1 MNKENHPALI
11 GHSELSVLV
20 VDDEKNIRRTLK
32 MVLEGEG
39 YEVKTAESA
48 ETAFR
53 LLAEEPVDCILMDIK
68 LPGIDGVTA
77 LEKVKN
83 QKTEIA
89 GVPVIMI
96 SGHASVSD
104 AVAATRLGAF
114 DFFEKPL
121 DRHRVLVSVR
131 NALQRRRIETEIET
145 LRKTQHDRFRMV
157 GRSPIMLS
165 LFEQIEKVAPTR
177 GRVLITGESGTG
189 KELVARAIHFQS
201 RLKDKPFIKVNCA
214 AIPAELIESE
224 LFGHEKGSFT
234 GAIGKKKGL
243 FETASGGT
251 IFLDEVGDMSLP
263 AQAKL
268 LRVLQSGEI
277 VRVGAE
283 QPIHVEVRVIAAT
296 NRDLTKLVE
305 NGRFREDLYFRL
317 NVIPITTPPL
327 RDHLEDLPLMVESFI
342 NQFCTENGFKKK
354 EIDPNVMKTLKS
366 HAWPGNVRELKNVIE
381 RLVILSGERIT
392 SVDIP
397 DSIKET
403 PRIDLSEYTAKTLR
417 EFRDQMEKTF
427 IVMKLEECGWN
438 ISQTAKILGIERTN
452 LHKKIKTFNI
462 SKKES

>member
-1 MNKENHPALI
+1 MNKEKHPNLN
-11 GHSELSVLV
+11 GNSELSVLV

-32 MVLEGEG
+32 MVLEAEG

-68 LPGIDGVTA
+68 LPGIDGITA

-83 QKTEIA
+83 QKNEIA

-145 LRKTQHDRFRMV
+145 LRKTQHDRFKMV

-165 LFEQIEKVAPTR
+165 LFEQIGKVAPTK

-283 QPIHVEVRVIAAT
+283 QPIHIEVRVIAAT

-305 NGRFREDLYFRL
+305 NGRFRDDLYFRL

-327 RDHLEDLPLMVESFI
+327 REHLEDLPLMVERFI
-342 NQFCTENGFKKK
+342 HQFCTENGFKKK
-354 EIDPNVMKTLKS
+354 EIDPDVMKTLKS
-366 HAWPGNVRELKNVIE
+366 HTWPGNVRELKNVIE
-381 RLVILSGERIT
+381 RLVILSGEKIT

-397 DSIKET
+397 DSIRKT
-403 PRIDLSEYTAKTLR
+403 PKIDLSEYTAKTLR
-417 EFRDQMEKTF
+417 DFRDQMEKTF
-427 IVMKLEECGWN
+427 IVMKLEECRWN
-438 ISQTAKILGIERTN
+438 ISKTAKILGIERTN
-452 LHKKIKTFNI
+452 LHKKIKSFNI
-462 SKKES
+462 RKKES